1 MIRAILALTIFLA
14 ALPAVAQQPSPAC
27 PKGQIVREDDPETG
41 AMILKTALTPKPDSF
56 DPLLV
61 WASDEPDEVT
71 FVVMGSAAAPK
82 YASCHTMGL
91 LADGRLVP
99 LGAPRYDGA
108 SGSGR
113 VLEYVAA
120 DLSWAE
126 AEKLVTAK
134 GMTYTLCRDE
144 RPVDAGFV
152 CQAREVI
159 EKAAAW
165 RKERQARPG
174 INARATPKQPGQSD

>member
-1 MIRAILALTIFLA
+1 MIRAILALALFLS
-14 ALPAVAQQPSPAC
+14 ALPAAAQPPSSAC
-27 PKGQIVREDDPETG
+27 PKGQIVRENDPETG
-41 AMILKTALTPKPDSF
+41 AVVLKTMLTPTPDTF
-56 DPLLV
+56 APLLL
-61 WASDEPDEVT
+61 WASDEPNEVT

-82 YASCHTMGL
+82 YARCHTMGL

-108 SGSGR
+108 NGNGR

-126 AEKLVTAK
+126 AEKLGTVK

-159 EKAAAW
+159 EQAAAW
-165 RKERQARPG
+165 RKERATVKKQAGPPG
-174 INARATPKQPGQSD
+174 SF